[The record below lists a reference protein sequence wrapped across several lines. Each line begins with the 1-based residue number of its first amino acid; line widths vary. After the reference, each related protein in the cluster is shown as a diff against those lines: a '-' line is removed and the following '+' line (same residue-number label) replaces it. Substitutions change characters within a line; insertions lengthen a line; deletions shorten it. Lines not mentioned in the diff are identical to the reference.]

1 MRPTLRQLQYLV
13 AIAEAGSFSRAAQV
27 AGVSQP
33 SLSVQVRDMEET
45 LGAPLVE
52 RGRGGAPLTPLGE
65 EMVVRARRV
74 LREVEAMKTVAGESG
89 DTLAGRV
96 RLGTLPSVG
105 PYLLPLAVRR
115 LHGKY
120 PQLRIEVREERTTD
134 LERHLADARLD
145 LVISTPEDHPE
156 AERMHLFSEEMFVGV
171 APDDPLAEGAAE
183 GAGDLALSEL
193 EGRSLLTLGYG
204 HKLAVLVARL
214 AELAGAGVSAGYRG
228 TSLDAIRQMA
238 AMGGDVAVMPSLYA
252 RSEAMGDP
260 GVVVRRI
267 SHPEARRDV
276 ALLWRHTSPL
286 GEKFEAMGG
295 VLREAAAELLG

>member
-13 AIAEAGSFSRAAQV
+13 AIAETGSFSRAAEA

-33 SLSVQVRDMEET
+33 SLSTQIKDMEAT

-65 EMVVRARRV
+65 ELVVRARRV
-74 LREVEAMKTVAGESG
+74 LREVEALRTVARESG

-115 LHGKY
+115 LHERY
-120 PQLRIEVREERTTD
+120 PHLRIEVREERTTD

-145 LVISTPEDHPE
+145 LIISTPEDHPE
-156 AERMHLFSEEMFVGV
+156 SERLHLFSEEMFIGV
-171 APDDPLAEGAAE
+171 APDDPLAERTG
-183 GAGDLALSEL
+183 GLALSEL
-193 EGRSLLTLGYG
+193 KGRSLLTLGYG
-204 HKLAVLVARL
+204 HKLAVLVSRL
-214 AELAGAGVSAGYRG
+214 AEEAGAKVSAGYRG

-252 RSEAMGDP
+252 RSEAMHDP

-267 SHPEARRDV
+267 DYANAQRDV

-286 GEKFEAMGG
+286 GNKFEAMGE
-295 VLREAAAELLG
+295 VLREAAADLLT

>member
-13 AIAEAGSFSRAAQV
+13 AIAEAGSFSRAAEA

-33 SLSVQVRDMEET
+33 SLSTQIKDMEAT
-45 LGAPLVE
+45 LGAPLME

-65 EMVVRARRV
+65 ELLVRARRV
-74 LREVEAMKTVAGESG
+74 LREVEVLKAVARESG

-115 LHGKY
+115 LHEAY

-145 LVISTPEDHPE
+145 VIISTPEDHPE
-156 AERMHLFSEEMFVGV
+156 AERLHLFSEEMFVGV
-171 APDDPLAEGAAE
+171 APDDALALTK
-183 GAGDLALSEL
+183 GDLALSEL
-193 EGRSLLTLGYG
+193 KGRNLLTLGYG
-204 HKLAVLVARL
+204 HKLAVLVTRL
-214 AELAGAGVSAGYRG
+214 AEEAGAKVSAGYRG

-238 AMGGDVAVMPSLYA
+238 AMGEDVAVMPSLYA

-267 SHPEARRDV
+267 AHPEARRDV

-286 GEKFEAMGG
+286 RNKFEAMGE
-295 VLREAAAELLG
+295 VLRKAAADLLT

>member
-13 AIAEAGSFSRAAQV
+13 AIADSGSFSRAAQV

-33 SLSVQVRDMEET
+33 SLSTQVKDMEAT
-45 LGAPLVE
+45 LGATLVE

-65 EMVVRARRV
+65 ELVVRARRV
-74 LREVEAMKTVAGESG
+74 LREVEVLRTVARESG

-105 PYLLPLAVRR
+105 PYLLPLAVRK
-115 LHGKY
+115 LHGAY

-145 LVISTPEDHPE
+145 LIISTPEDHPE
-156 AERMHLFSEEMFVGV
+156 AERLHLFSENMFIGV
-171 APDDPLAEGAAE
+171 APDDPLAGK
-183 GAGDLALSEL
+183 AGDVALHDLS
-193 EGRSLLTLGYG
+193 GRNLLTLGYG
-204 HKLAVLVARL
+204 HKLAVLVASL
-214 AELAGAGVSAGYRG
+214 ASEAGAKVSAGYRG

-267 SHPEARRDV
+267 EHPDAHRDV

-286 GEKFEAMGG
+286 KHKFEAMGE
-295 VLREAAAELLG
+295 VLREAARELLRQAP